1 MVVNRYSKCQYI
13 LLYCIINCFR
23 FSDPEGLFSEMP
35 LSNKTQ
41 SALKIAN
48 WTSPTEIQSAVIPHA
63 LKRRDILGAAKT
75 GSGKTIA
82 FVIPLIERLYVE
94 KWDAADGLAAII
106 LSPTRELALQIF
118 EVIRTIGKKHSFSV
132 GVVTG
137 GNKDL
142 EGEQERVIGMN
153 ILVGT
158 PGRMLHHMEQTL
170 GFDASQLLL
179 LILDEADRLLDFG
192 FASQIDRILEY
203 LPTSRQT
210 MLFSATQTKSI
221 KDLARLALSNPEY
234 LAVHDKDAEVTP
246 KQLIQNYV
254 VCKLSEKLNVLY
266 SFIKSHLKSKII
278 VFFSTCSQVRF
289 VYDCF
294 CGMQP
299 GIPITSLH
307 GKIKQEKRTLIYM
320 EYMRK
325 ESACL
330 IATDIAA
337 RGLDFPD
344 VDWVIQ
350 VDCPEDTAM
359 YIHRVGRTA
368 RYNAGGRALLLLMP
382 HEEKA
387 VIPELTSKGIPITR
401 LSINPKQTV
410 NVTAAAGAITA
421 ARPECKA

>member
-1 MVVNRYSKCQYI
+1 M
-13 LLYCIINCFR
+13 
-23 FSDPEGLFSEMP
+23 
-35 LSNKTQ
+35 
-41 SALKIAN
+41 
-48 WTSPTEIQSAVIPHA
+48 
-63 LKRRDILGAAKT
+63 GAAKT

-94 KWDAADGLAAII
+94 KWDAADGLAAIV

-118 EVIRTIGKKHSFSV
+118 EVIRVVGKKHSFSV

-203 LPTSRQT
+203 LPPSRQT
-210 MLFSATQTKSI
+210 MLFSATQTKSV
-221 KDLARLALSNPEY
+221 KDLARLALNQPEY

-246 KQLIQNYV
+246 KQLVQNYV
-254 VCKLSEKLNVLY
+254 VCRLSEKLNVLY

-368 RYNAGGRALLLLMP
+368 RYNAGGRALLLLLP

-387 VIPELTSKGIPITR
+387 VIPELASKGIPITR